1 MEKNGSKVV
10 EGEAL
15 DLVVGNMPFNPKKD
29 EKNPAKAYIL
39 DILKKKYRIAEEDFM
54 SAELE
59 AVPAGK
65 AREPWS

>member
-29 EKNPAKAYIL
+29 EKIL
-39 DILKKKYRIAEEDFM
+39 QKHIYLIF
-54 SAELE
+54 
-59 AVPAGK
+59 
-65 AREPWS
+65 